1 MEALRRPILD
11 HFYKNLMM
19 LEFTKRRE
27 GITSPMSTLP
37 LCRIRP
43 KEKYGN
49 FLSRKFLQI

>member
-1 MEALRRPILD
+1 METLQGPILD

-19 LEFTKRRE
+19 LEFTKRRA

-37 LCRIRP
+37 LHRIRP

-49 FLSRKFLQI
+49 FLSGKFLQI